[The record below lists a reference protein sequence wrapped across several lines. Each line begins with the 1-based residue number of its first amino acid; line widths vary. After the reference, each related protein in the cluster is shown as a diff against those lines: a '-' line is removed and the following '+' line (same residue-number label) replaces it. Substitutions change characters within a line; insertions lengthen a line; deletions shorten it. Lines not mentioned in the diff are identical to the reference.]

1 MMVDTAGISGYDRL
15 GNEMT
20 ALFQLYQIVQYYHIT
35 ITYTIVCL
43 LIHF

>member
-15 GNEMT
+15 GNEVT
-20 ALFQLYQIVQYYHIT
+20 ALLQLYQIVQYYYIMT
-35 ITYTIVCL
+35 TYTIVCL